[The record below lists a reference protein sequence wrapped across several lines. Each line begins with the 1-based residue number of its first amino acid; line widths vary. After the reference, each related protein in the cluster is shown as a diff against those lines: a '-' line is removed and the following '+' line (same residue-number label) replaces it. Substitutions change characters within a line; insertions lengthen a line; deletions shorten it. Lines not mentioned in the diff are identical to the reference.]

1 MEQLVE
7 QTIFFKAITE
17 MTTDEICKY
26 IPDTD
31 TCVIYHMQNGR
42 LLPVREIQH
51 FRSAFFEN
59 TEESSHQTLEE
70 MFDCILNR
78 TEKAS
83 FELELKKNSRRKSR
97 WVVCYI
103 KYEPEN
109 DYYIGFIKGID
120 ERVSEN
126 LKLYEEARTD
136 SLTKLMNKAYS
147 TQLIQDF
154 IERKTTGALF
164 IIDIDNFKSVNDT
177 MGHLFGDEVIVSV
190 ANGIKSVF
198 RHTDAVGRIGGDEFM
213 VYMKDITDREVVS
226 KKAEAVCDTVSN
238 IYTGE
243 NEKVKISASV
253 GIAIFPE
260 DAVNYS
266 ELFRMADHALYFTK
280 NRGKNGFSFFD
291 KDNED
296 MQKNHR
302 IVEKKD
308 DLREEAEEVNEEMDS
323 FYFELNELAFR
334 LLQDTRD
341 ADSAVNLLLHK
352 IQDKFSFSSIRIL
365 EPEETEKEF
374 TCTYELCSGNLHKEL
389 GRKYS
394 YTESEWIR
402 LNSFCGGEA
411 HAYKKSEDN
420 SADRG
425 LFKTEDS
432 VKSGVI
438 VSIRCNGCF
447 SGVVLFADSLRER
460 GFSKKELKV
469 LKSFENI
476 YSVYKTR
483 KNNIA
488 STDFYLKQLTERD
501 NLTGLYKYSKFM
513 EKMEEDIYSI
523 APEYKLLYLY
533 ADIAHF
539 KYINESY
546 GYDMGDKLLK
556 CFADLLCGSSP
567 YVLYA
572 SRVHSDN
579 NIVVYKIPAS
589 VSDQKIINS
598 INTMLPEKNIVL
610 QSIIDSENFYINCGV
625 YIAKSGDSKYDRGIT
640 NANYA
645 RKLARRNGDGRCVW
659 YDDKMFEEQRK
670 KMQLMDDFS
679 AALKLHEFEVY
690 YQPQIDSISKTI
702 VGAEA
707 LSRWVKEDGTVMRPD
722 EFVGVLEHANKLGE
736 LDFYVINQVFDFIR
750 RQRKSFSKIVPISIN
765 LTKRHIAEQ
774 SFFDHLNELM
784 KKYEIREKDFLFEI
798 KEEVFNDDLDAA
810 ILFCDRLKFMGI
822 GVMMDSFGN
831 GCSSLNVMDKIPV
844 EYIKLDRLFIKNN
857 TFEKN
862 EEIIL
867 NGIVDIAK
875 KLQKSIASI
884 GVETAE
890 QNEFL
895 CRCGCDIIQGN
906 YYSKPLTKEELIS
919 YISRHSQPA
928 LDYAHFEFDG
938 SFEANEACYTAN
950 TNGIYLGFDDKQ
962 LLGRKVLEL
971 PGGLTG
977 HDMIELSLG
986 NLLAND
992 FTVSMWFCSKG
1003 DNMWSSLFYADFENG
1018 FVSLIPKAW
1027 NGLSIMRVMDKS
1039 EEMGYYDAISTEKNI
1054 SGWTY
1059 IAAAYNADTHSSA
1072 IFVNGFLTGYKNNVM
1087 HLKNPGRAVLGGDI
1101 YQPSFSGFAA
1111 DLRIINKTLSAKDVR
1126 EEYERSRYKYIK
1138 NN

>member
-1 MEQLVE
+1 MEELVE

-26 IPDTD
+26 TPDSD
-31 TCVIYHMQNGR
+31 TCVIYHMKNGS

-51 FRSAFFEN
+51 FRLAFFEN

-70 MFDCILNR
+70 MFNCIHNR
-78 TEKAS
+78 TQKAS
-83 FELELKKNSRRKSR
+83 FELKLKKKSQRKST
-97 WVVCYI
+97 WVMCYI

-120 ERVSEN
+120 DRINEN

-136 SLTKLMNKAYS
+136 SLTKLLNKAYS
-147 TQLIQDF
+147 TQLIQNF
-154 IERKTTGALF
+154 IEKKKNGALF

-213 VYMKDITDREVVS
+213 VYMKDITDREAVS

-243 NEKVKISASV
+243 NQKVKISASV

-260 DAVNYS
+260 DAGNYS
-266 ELFRMADHALYFTK
+266 ELFKMADHALYFTK

-291 KDNED
+291 KGNED

-302 IVEKKD
+302 IVIKKD

-341 ADSAVNLLLHK
+341 ADSAINLLLHK
-352 IQDKFSFSSIRIL
+352 IQDKFGFSSIRIL
-365 EPEETEKEF
+365 EPEEAEKEF
-374 TCTYELCSGNLHKEL
+374 TCTYELCSGNLHREL
-389 GRKYS
+389 GQRYY

-411 HAYKKSEDN
+411 HAYKKSED
-420 SADRG
+420 SSVCGD

-432 VKSGVI
+432 IKSGVI
-438 VSIRCNGCF
+438 VSISYNGCF
-447 SGVVLFADSLRER
+447 SGVILFTDSLRER

-476 YSVYKTR
+476 YSVYKAR
-483 KNNIA
+483 KNSIA
-488 STDFYLKQLTERD
+488 DTDFYVKQLTERD
-501 NLTGLYKYSKFM
+501 NLTGLYKYPKFI
-513 EKMEEDIYSI
+513 EKLEETIYSI
-523 APEYKLLYLY
+523 TLNYKLLYLY

-546 GYDMGDKLLK
+546 GYDVGDKLLK

-572 SRVHSDN
+572 GRVHSDN
-579 NIVVYKIPAS
+579 NVVVYKIPAS
-589 VSDQKIINS
+589 VSDREIIDA
-598 INTMLPEKNIVL
+598 IHTMLPEKNTVL
-610 QSIIDSENFYINCGV
+610 QSMIDSENFYINCGV
-625 YIAKSGDSKYDRGIT
+625 YIAKIGDSKYDRGIT

-659 YDDKMFEEQRK
+659 YDDKMFEEQKK

-690 YQPQIDSISKTI
+690 YQPQIDTISKTI

-707 LSRWVKEDGTVMRPD
+707 LSRWVREDGAVMRPD
-722 EFVGVLEHANKLGE
+722 EFVGILEHANKLAE
-736 LDFYVINQVFDFIR
+736 LDFYVINQVFDFIQ

-765 LTKRHIAEQ
+765 LTKRHITEEH
-774 SFFDHLNELM
+774 FFEHLNELM
-784 KKYEIREKDFLFEI
+784 KKHEIKEKDFLFEI
-798 KEEVFNDDLDAA
+798 KEEVFNDNLDAA
-810 ILFCDRLKFMGI
+810 ILFCNRLKFMGI
-822 GVMMDSFGN
+822 RVMMDSFGN

-857 TFEKN
+857 TFAKN

-875 KLQKSIASI
+875 KLQKSIACI

-906 YYSKPLTKEELIS
+906 YYSKPLTEEKLTD
-919 YISRHSQPA
+919 YIRRHSEPSVN
-928 LDYAHFEFDG
+928 YAQFEFDG
-938 SFEANEACYTAN
+938 SFAANEKCYTAN
-950 TNGIYLGFDDKQ
+950 ANGQYIGFDDKE
-962 LLGRKVLEL
+962 LPGRKVLAL

-977 HDMIELSLG
+977 HNMVELSLG
-986 NLLAND
+986 TLLAND
-992 FTVSMWFCSKG
+992 FTVSMWFCSTQE
-1003 DNMWSSLFYADFENG
+1003 NMWSSLFYADFENG
-1018 FVSLIPKAW
+1018 FVSIIPKAW
-1027 NGLSIMRVMDKS
+1027 NGLSVMRVMDKS
-1039 EEMGYYDAISTEKNI
+1039 EEMGYYDAVSTEKNI

-1059 IAAAYNADTHSSA
+1059 IAAAYNASTHDSA
-1072 IFVNGFLTGYKNNVM
+1072 IFINGFLTGYKNNVVR
-1087 HLKNPGRAVLGGDI
+1087 LKNPGRIVLGGDI
-1101 YQPSFSGFAA
+1101 YQPSFQGLVAEF
-1111 DLRIINKTLSAKDVR
+1111 RVINKTLSAKDVR

-1138 NN
+1138 K